1 MAPAPYAAA
10 PGPLGPP
17 AVSGAG
23 APCGR
28 GRPRGGGPPAPKGG
42 GLGQLRYA
50 AGRVQAGPVLARP
63 GRPRPNRSG
72 PALSGPGPWALAAV
86 GVGWWLAAGP
96 PARGRPASGLV
107 AGRLGA
113 GGRSPPAGALCRG
126 AVARPL
132 AAAAWAWGWRP
143 GLRPCPA
150 CALPDLP
157 RRGPPPRPGGGVGA
171 APCLGPARG
180 SLWAGPGRRSGG
192 QRPPGPAPFPTPGL
206 SGTMPPGR
214 RGVWCPPCGLRPAAP
229 PMRGGWGLDSAACG
243 RRGTKGGGNRRPKII
258 FPTNAAPRRHRDIG
272 NSCASYS

>member
-1 MAPAPYAAA
+1 MTASGGDKASSPHFFSSSCVQ
-10 PGPLGPP
+10 PGGQAFRLFFLPPCRPTTGRDGPCSVCGRP
-17 AVSGAG
+17 G
-23 APCGR
+23 APRPGR
-28 GRPRGGGPPAPKGG
+28 CLGRWSALRPGRPRGGGPPAPGGG

-126 AVARPL
+126 AVARSL

-150 CALPDLP
+150 CA
-157 RRGPPPRPGGGVGA
+157 
-171 APCLGPARG
+171 
-180 SLWAGPGRRSGG
+180 
-192 QRPPGPAPFPTPGL
+192 
-206 SGTMPPGR
+206 
-214 RGVWCPPCGLRPAAP
+214 
-229 PMRGGWGLDSAACG
+229 
-243 RRGTKGGGNRRPKII
+243 
-258 FPTNAAPRRHRDIG
+258 
-272 NSCASYS
+272 